1 MLNKKK
7 IVNDPVY
14 GFINIQYEIIFD
26 LLSHPWFQRL
36 RNIKQ
41 CAMTHLVY
49 PGAMHTRF
57 QHALGATHLIS
68 LAIETLRSKG
78 HEITEE
84 EAEAVTIAILLHD
97 IGHGPFSHAL
107 ENCIIEDVHH
117 ETISAL
123 IMDKLNKEFNG
134 RLTLAIDIFNDRYSK
149 KFLHQLVSSQLDLD
163 RMDYLNR
170 DSFFTGVS
178 EGVISYDRILKML
191 NVAND
196 RIVVEEKGVYSVE
209 KFIIARR
216 LMYWQV
222 YLHKTVIAGET
233 MLFKILKR
241 AKELALNG
249 VELFT
254 TPSFRLFL
262 YNRIAHERF
271 LSDEKYLQEF
281 VKLDD
286 HDINACI
293 KIWADHEDKI
303 LSYLCKSLINRKLYR
318 VEIQKE
324 PIGKTRIEEI
334 KRQVKQHFGINDDEV
349 HYFVFSDLISNSAY
363 KKVDRIEIL
372 RKDGSVIDLTEA
384 SDNFNIEALA
394 KTVEKYYLC
403 SVKI

>member
-57 QHALGATHLIS
+57 QHALGATHLMS

-78 HEITEE
+78 NEITET
-84 EAEAVTIAILLHD
+84 EAEAVTVAILLHD

-107 ENCIIEDVHH
+107 ENYIIEDVHH

-123 IMDKLNKEFNG
+123 IMDKLNQEFNG
-134 RLTLAIDIFNDRYSK
+134 KLTMAIDIFNDRYPK
-149 KFLHQLVSSQLDLD
+149 RFLHQLVSSQLDLD

-196 RIVVEEKGVYSVE
+196 RIVVEEKGIYSVE

-222 YLHKTVIAGET
+222 YLHKSVIAGET
-233 MLFKILKR
+233 MLFKVLKR
-241 AKELALNG
+241 AKELALRG
-249 VELFT
+249 VELFA
-254 TPSFRLFL
+254 TPSFKLFL
-262 YNRIAHERF
+262 YNRIAHARF
-271 LSDEKYLQEF
+271 LSDEIYLDHF

-286 HDINACI
+286 HDINTCI
-293 KIWADHEDKI
+293 KIWADHDDKI
-303 LSYLCKSLINRKLYR
+303 LSYLCKSLISRKLYR

-324 PIGKTRIEEI
+324 PIGITRIEEI
-334 KRQVKQHFGINDDEV
+334 KRQVKQYFDISDEEV
-349 HYFVFSDLISNSAY
+349 HYFVFTDMISNSAY
-363 KKVDRIEIL
+363 KKVDSIEIL
-372 RKDGSVIDLTEA
+372 RKDGSVIDLTDA